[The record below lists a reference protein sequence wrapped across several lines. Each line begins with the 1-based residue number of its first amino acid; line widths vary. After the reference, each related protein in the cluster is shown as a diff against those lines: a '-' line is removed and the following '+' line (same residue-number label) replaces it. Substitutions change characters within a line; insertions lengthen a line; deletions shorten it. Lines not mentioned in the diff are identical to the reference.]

1 MGCYSRQ
8 DGAEDG
14 DMDSGSGG
22 CRFETALHSM
32 FLYLQVHR
40 CWSGGWRHRVWRRE
54 EDCRLGSTKVH
65 LICGVL
71 SNGVKS
77 DCGAFIKILELNL

>member
-1 MGCYSRQ
+1 MGGYSRQ

-22 CRFETALHSM
+22 CRFEAALHSM

-65 LICGVL
+65 FICEVL
-71 SNGVKS
+71 SNVVIHNVGLLLK
-77 DCGAFIKILELNL
+77 F